1 MTRAFH
7 VAFYSSSSAFSTRRG
22 EAHKTSKLTNK
33 LVYEIREIYD
43 IGGRGIEHAKDFD
56 IHPSTFNRIGLR
68 KSWVHLQ

>member
-1 MTRAFH
+1 MSRAFH
-7 VAFYSSSSAFSTRRG
+7 EAFYSSNSAFSTRRG
-22 EAHKTSKLTNK
+22 EDHRTSKLTNK
-33 LVYEIREIYD
+33 MVIKIRELYD